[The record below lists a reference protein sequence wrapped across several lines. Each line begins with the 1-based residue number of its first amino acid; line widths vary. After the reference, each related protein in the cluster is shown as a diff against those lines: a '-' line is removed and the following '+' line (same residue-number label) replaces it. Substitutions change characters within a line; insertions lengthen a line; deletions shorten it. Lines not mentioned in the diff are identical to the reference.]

1 MMKLIQKMLTVLLV
15 FAGWLTVAQ
24 ACHEEK
30 NDWLSGHKDKFS
42 TNAIT
47 LSTEDTMAFTSTS
60 TSCDAYS
67 FFLHKKYDQVVEN
80 AAQGTGEYLNVVA
93 TNQGCPVQFH
103 QEFGSALKA
112 DFAVVFQGT
121 SREKPQ
127 FLIRRFQQ
135 VIESNPQ
142 LKLACTG
149 V

>member
-1 MMKLIQKMLTVLLV
+1 MKLIQKMLTVLLL

-42 TNAIT
+42 SNAIT
-47 LSTEDTMAFTSTS
+47 IATEDTMAITSTS
-60 TSCDAYS
+60 TSCDAYT
-67 FFLHKKYDQVVEN
+67 FFLHKKYYQIVEN

-93 TNQGCPVQFH
+93 TNQGCPVQYH
-103 QEFGSALKA
+103 QVFGSALKA
-112 DFAVVFQGT
+112 DFASVFQGT
-121 SREKPQ
+121 SREYPQ
-127 FLIRRFQQ
+127 VLILRFRQ

-142 LKLACTG
+142 LKLACTD

>member
-1 MMKLIQKMLTVLLV
+1 MKLIQKMLTVLLL

-42 TNAIT
+42 SNAIT
-47 LSTEDTMAFTSTS
+47 IATEDTMAITSTS
-60 TSCDAYS
+60 TSCFAYT
-67 FFLHKKYDQVVEN
+67 FFLHKKYYQVVEN

-93 TNQGCPVQFH
+93 TNQGCPVKYH
-103 QEFGSALKA
+103 QVFGSALKA
-112 DFAVVFQGT
+112 DFASVFQGT
-121 SREKPQ
+121 SREYPQ
-127 FLIRRFQQ
+127 VLIRRFRQ

-142 LKLACTG
+142 LKLACTD

>member
-1 MMKLIQKMLTVLLV
+1 MKLIQKMLTVLLV

-24 ACHEEK
+24 ACHEEQ

-42 TNAIT
+42 TNVIT

-80 AAQGTGEYLNVVA
+80 AAQGTGEDLNVVA

-112 DFAVVFQGT
+112 DFVVVFKDT

-135 VIESNPQ
+135 VVESNPQ

>member
-1 MMKLIQKMLTVLLV
+1 MKLIQKMLTVLLV
-15 FAGWLTVAQ
+15 FTGWLTVAQ

-42 TNAIT
+42 INAIT

-60 TSCDAYS
+60 TSCDAYT
-67 FFLHKKYDQVVEN
+67 FFLYKKYDQVVEN

-112 DFAVVFQGT
+112 DFAGVFQGT

>member
-1 MMKLIQKMLTVLLV
+1 MKLIQKMLTVLLL

-42 TNAIT
+42 SNAIT
-47 LSTEDTMAFTSTS
+47 IATEDTMAITSTS
-60 TSCDAYS
+60 TSCDAYT

-80 AAQGTGEYLNVVA
+80 AAPRYGRVLNVVA
-93 TNQGCPVQFH
+93 TNQGCPVQYH
-103 QEFGSALKA
+103 QVFGSALKA
-112 DFAVVFQGT
+112 DFASVFQGT
-121 SREKPQ
+121 SREYPQ
-127 FLIRRFQQ
+127 VLIRRFRQ

-142 LKLACTG
+142 LKLACTD

>member
-1 MMKLIQKMLTVLLV
+1 MKLIQKMLTVLLV

-67 FFLHKKYDQVVEN
+67 FFLHKKYDQVNVEQIIKTLKKNSKN
-80 AAQGTGEYLNVVA
+80 AKSLIKNVINVLPKYINKRKDPAEEILDKSIITHKKNWNKRTKQKLSIILKRYL
-93 TNQGCPVQFH
+93 
-103 QEFGSALKA
+103 
-112 DFAVVFQGT
+112 
-121 SREKPQ
+121 EK
-127 FLIRRFQQ
+127 
-135 VIESNPQ
+135 N
-142 LKLACTG
+142 
-149 V
+149 